1 MEIDPEQLSIAE
13 RYKLLIGGIIPRP
26 IALVSTVS
34 PDGRAN
40 LAPYSFFSGVGSNP
54 MSLLFCPINNMDGS
68 MKDTLRHA
76 LQPEEGGTGQFVVN
90 VATEGYAESV
100 KLAGTAL
107 SYGES
112 EFVLAGLTPVPSTRV
127 RAPRVLESPL
137 AYECETLQVVRIEEG
152 APAGGNIVIG
162 RVVAVHIRDDLIND
176 RYHVDREGLEA
187 IGLVGGTTYFR
198 TKGHSGA
205 L

>member
-107 SYGES
+107 S
-112 EFVLAGLTPVPSTRV
+112 
-127 RAPRVLESPL
+127 
-137 AYECETLQVVRIEEG
+137 
-152 APAGGNIVIG
+152 
-162 RVVAVHIRDDLIND
+162 
-176 RYHVDREGLEA
+176 
-187 IGLVGGTTYFR
+187 
-198 TKGHSGA
+198 
-205 L
+205 